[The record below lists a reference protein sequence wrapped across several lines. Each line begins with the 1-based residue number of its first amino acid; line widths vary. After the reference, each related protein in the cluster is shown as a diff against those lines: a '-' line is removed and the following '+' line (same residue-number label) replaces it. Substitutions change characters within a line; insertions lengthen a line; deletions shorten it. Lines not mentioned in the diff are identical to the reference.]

1 MNLKR
6 SLIAAVLVAALPMVS
21 IAQDIT
27 ARTIKFAFQNQKG
40 HPQERG
46 AQKFADLVAEKSGKK
61 LQIKLFPGGTL
72 GGDVQTVSAVQGG
85 TIEMTCLNAGILAAQ
100 AKEFAI
106 YDFPFMFNTPQEA
119 DAVVDGPFGKNLF
132 SKLTDKGL
140 IGLAYWDLGFR
151 NVTNN
156 RRPITKVDDIAGLKI
171 RVIQSPIYIDLFN
184 ALGANAVPLPFPEV
198 YTALEQKAID
208 GQENPVSVILANKF
222 QEVQKHL
229 ALTRHIYNPQAIL
242 ISKKLWDK
250 MSADEKKIISEAVA
264 EATTYQRKLSRDT
277 EAQALDQLKKAGVQ
291 VTELAP
297 AEQQRMRDKVK
308 PVIDKHTKVVG
319 EDTVKA
325 LQVELTKA
333 RGNK

>member
-1 MNLKR
+1 
-6 SLIAAVLVAALPMVS
+6 
-21 IAQDIT
+21 
-27 ARTIKFAFQNQKG
+27 
-40 HPQERG
+40 
-46 AQKFADLVAEKSGKK
+46 
-61 LQIKLFPGGTL
+61 
-72 GGDVQTVSAVQGG
+72 
-85 TIEMTCLNAGILAAQ
+85 
-100 AKEFAI
+100 
-106 YDFPFMFNTPQEA
+106 
-119 DAVVDGPFGKNLF
+119 VVDGPFGKNLF

-184 ALGANAVPLPFPEV
+184 TLGANAVPLPFPEV

-325 LQVELTKA
+325 LQAELTKA